1 MPVYKIKFNNNFIE
15 SHNDTPLDLLI
26 IDIAKDTKKLS
37 DINKLNNAL
46 QATLSRR
53 TINFVN
59 RYELVHHI
67 LNTLSGFSAT
77 IFRDLGK

>member
-26 IDIAKDTKKLS
+26 INIAKDTKKLS

-46 QATLSRR
+46 QTHPLPPHYKLCKS
-53 TINFVN
+53 
-59 RYELVHHI
+59 L
-67 LNTLSGFSAT
+67 
-77 IFRDLGK
+77 